1 MYFHDLDT
9 ILIIFDT
16 KFMLSSDQMCVTK
29 HSLEIS
35 KTLARFRDPTWCSHT
50 QLIGRIWLCVQ
61 HWSPGEHQSIL
72 GTLFANI
79 DFKFLNYINSVFT
92 QFNLPNPFKWTLVLL
107 VCLYTHH
114 GRLPNERTRIFYK
127 NSLWN
132 GYIFRESMWNTQWEI
147 MIFHDFHEFH
157 MYYYDTTL
165 FMYIFGLVGCSQVM
179 LSLK

>member
-1 MYFHDLDT
+1 MVFPNATDREDLVVRST
-9 ILIIFDT
+9 LKSWGTPIHSGNPF
-16 KFMLSSDQMCVTK
+16 CK
-29 HSLEIS
+29 HW
-35 KTLARFRDPTWCSHT
+35 F
-50 QLIGRIWLCVQ
+50 QV
-61 HWSPGEHQSIL
+61 
-72 GTLFANI
+72 
-79 DFKFLNYINSVFT
+79 FKLQYINSVFT
-92 QFNLPNPFKWTLVLL
+92 QFNLPNSFKWTLVLL

-165 FMYIFGLVGCSQVM
+165 FIHLFGLVGCSQVM